1 MESKNATEKIQCYLP
16 CIFVHL
22 PLFPYYALLII
33 EKGTNFRLGIEPK
46 REKKDT
52 RKWENIVRMSLLY
65 SFLLCFALLFYVSFF
80 FAWTGF
86 CLLKLLVVVV
96 VCYNG
101 VSNKWEIRDF
111 LGPQALFFGLR
122 KKGGCFL
129 GLL

>member
-1 MESKNATEKIQCYLP
+1 MESKNAMEKVQCYLP

-86 CLLKLLVVVV
+86 CLLKRSLWLLLSAVM
-96 VCYNG
+96 G
-101 VSNKWEIRDF
+101 FQISEKWGIF
-111 LGPQALFFGLR
+111 WVLKL
-122 KKGGCFL
+122 CFL
-129 GLL
+129 VWGRKEVAF